1 MKQQVSISHE
11 TPSVYPYIGVYNTI
25 VVFFYKAGT
34 GMCLHPG
41 DSENRAGEYSCS
53 WKEVEF
59 TPLNGS
65 ITLEQK
71 A

>member
-1 MKQQVSISHE
+1 MKQHLSISHE
-11 TPSVYPYIGVYNTI
+11 AQTKYPYIGIYDNI
-25 VVFFYKAGT
+25 VVFFEGAGT

-41 DSENRAGEYSCS
+41 DSANRAGEYSSS